1 MRWMLAI
8 LLGVFLAACQ
18 EADSPAVS
26 RVAGGSAVEGETITA
41 RLLAADGTAL
51 SLARVHATSPD
62 LPDWSLDAWTD
73 SVGSVRIVV
82 PKGARLLVLQVEST
96 SWGGDGP
103 VVFRIPLR
111 PSLDTTLTQER
122 WGALNGRILLDAGW
136 QPVRVAIPGLSQSA
150 DVHGGSFVIA
160 HLPPGS
166 WPLSVDAESLGVS
179 KRFDL
184 GTVAMPAGGTDVYRE
199 FDVDRSSTFR
209 MDFEDSAGSLAQTGC
224 IEGELLLDAVHPPSD
239 CRTMDS
245 GEGSWEG
252 ASLWAHLVGTP
263 VRSGG
268 LRVSLARS
276 GAYPVVV
283 AADSM
288 RFMAMGTGNVRLVLA
303 VRDDSGRRQVE
314 GPRLVLR
321 STWIRQAFA
330 MSEWIKD
337 RPQPISVEAVY
348 FVVEDE
354 PWLVLDRLEFSTP
367 RR

>member
-160 HLPPGS
+160 HLPRGVGRCRWMRKVWAFPNDSIWARWRCPPVARMSTGS
-166 WPLSVDAESLGVS
+166 
-179 KRFDL
+179 
-184 GTVAMPAGGTDVYRE
+184 
-199 FDVDRSSTFR
+199 
-209 MDFEDSAGSLAQTGC
+209 
-224 IEGELLLDAVHPPSD
+224 
-239 CRTMDS
+239 
-245 GEGSWEG
+245 
-252 ASLWAHLVGTP
+252 
-263 VRSGG
+263 
-268 LRVSLARS
+268 
-276 GAYPVVV
+276 
-283 AADSM
+283 
-288 RFMAMGTGNVRLVLA
+288 
-303 VRDDSGRRQVE
+303 
-314 GPRLVLR
+314 
-321 STWIRQAFA
+321 STWIEARPSA
-330 MSEWIKD
+330 WIS
-337 RPQPISVEAVY
+337 RIPPV
-348 FVVEDE
+348 
-354 PWLVLDRLEFSTP
+354 PWLKRDASKASCSWMRSIHLPTAGLWTAEKARGKGQACGLTSWEP
-367 RR
+367 RCGPEA